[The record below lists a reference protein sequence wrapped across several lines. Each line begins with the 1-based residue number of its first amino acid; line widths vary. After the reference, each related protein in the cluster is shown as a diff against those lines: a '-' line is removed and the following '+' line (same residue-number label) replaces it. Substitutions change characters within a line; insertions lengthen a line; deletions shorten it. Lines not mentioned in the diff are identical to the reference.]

1 LRFIRAGSGREL
13 GGFEIIFRVWWPSS
27 VQPICTPMGTISGTN
42 RRGAATT
49 DKRQRQVTAANRRG
63 TKINSSDPPLT
74 TVFAGAYAAPPF
86 LPKHLGQGASRD
98 SPLAAVPGEDK
109 QIARLQSVLRRYA
122 DMCRK
127 RRRHGDDELGAVL
140 HRSAEVRNCNDSYST

>member
-1 LRFIRAGSGREL
+1 VAIKRAADLYAHGNDFRNQPPRGCDHRQTTTTSHGREPPRDEDQQL
-13 GGFEIIFRVWWPSS
+13 GSTADDRLCWRVRGP
-27 VQPICTPMGTISGTN
+27 TIPAKAPLV
-42 RRGAATT
+42 REHRG
-49 DKRQRQVTAANRRG
+49 
-63 TKINSSDPPLT
+63 
-74 TVFAGAYAAPPF
+74 
-86 LPKHLGQGASRD
+86 D

>member
-1 LRFIRAGSGREL
+1 
-13 GGFEIIFRVWWPSS
+13 
-27 VQPICTPMGTISGTN
+27 
-42 RRGAATT
+42 
-49 DKRQRQVTAANRRG
+49 
-63 TKINSSDPPLT
+63 
-74 TVFAGAYAAPPF
+74 
-86 LPKHLGQGASRD
+86 
-98 SPLAAVPGEDK
+98 VPGEDK

>member
-1 LRFIRAGSGREL
+1 LVREH
-13 GGFEIIFRVWWPSS
+13 
-27 VQPICTPMGTISGTN
+27 
-42 RRGAATT
+42 RG
-49 DKRQRQVTAANRRG
+49 
-63 TKINSSDPPLT
+63 
-74 TVFAGAYAAPPF
+74 
-86 LPKHLGQGASRD
+86 D

-127 RRRHGDDELGAVL
+127 RRRHGDNELGAVL